1 MTLDPGTGRLYIVA
15 AEMKVNDGVDP
26 KDFRHRY
33 SVVPGSAKLLF
44 LDPANTG
51 H

>member
-1 MTLDPGTGRLYIVA
+1 MTLNPRTGRLYPVA
-15 AEMKVNDGVDP
+15 ADLRINESVDP
-26 KDFRHRY
+26 EDYHRRY

-44 LDPANTG
+44 LDPAPTG